1 MVEFLIST
9 KLPILHEFLTLVPGL
24 IRANG
29 PTVQLSPIVAP
40 KIIVLGL
47 TNTFFPILHLF
58 KKQLCPIV

>member
-40 KIIVLGL
+40 NIIVLGFSQSYIYL
-47 TNTFFPILHLF
+47 KNSCA
-58 KKQLCPIV
+58 Q